1 MTNPHRTFPKDFLW
15 GSATASYQIEG
26 AFDEDG
32 RTPSIWDTYCRTPGM
47 VLNGDTGDVA
57 DDHYH
62 RWPEDVA
69 LIKGLGLQAY
79 RFSLAWP
86 RIQPGGSGAFN
97 PKGVAFYSRLVD
109 ALLEA
114 GVQPVTTLYHW
125 DLPQELEDAGGWTN
139 RQTALRFADYAEHV
153 AGKLGD
159 RISVWTTL
167 NEPWC
172 SAFLGYGSGVH
183 APGVR
188 SSLAALQAAHHLN
201 LGHGLAGRAIRSVL
215 GDETQLSVT
224 LNLHVTRP
232 VDPDSEADRDAIRQ
246 LDAVANRVFLGPM
259 LDGAYP
265 ADLLADTASV
275 TDWSFVK
282 DGDEATA
289 AVPLSVLGINYY
301 STSRAQRWTREAP
314 KLQAD
319 GHADSDV
326 SPWVGADDIE
336 FLPQPGPYTAMG
348 WNIDPSGMVELLT
361 DIGTRY
367 PDLPLMVTENGA
379 AFYDEVSADG
389 QVHDADRV
397 SYLHGH
403 INAVGEAI
411 DAGVDVRGY
420 FLWSLLDNFEW
431 SWGYDRRF
439 GIIRVDYD
447 TLQRTVKDSG
457 RWYSELIRTRQL
469 PPLDAT
475 SQVLDAGM
483 VG

>member
-1 MTNPHRTFPKDFLW
+1 MTSPQRTFPQDFLW

-32 RTPSIWDTYCRTPGM
+32 RTFSIWDTFCRTPGK
-47 VLNGDTGDVA
+47 VLNGDNGDVA

-62 RWPEDVA
+62 RWADDVA

-97 PKGVAFYSRLVD
+97 PKGIAFYSRLVD

-114 GVQPVTTLYHW
+114 GVEPVTTLYHW
-125 DLPQELEDAGGWTN
+125 DLPQELEDAGGWAN
-139 RQTALRFADYAEHV
+139 RETALRFADYAEHV
-153 AGKLGD
+153 AGALGD

-183 APGVR
+183 APGRVNGED
-188 SSLAALQAAHHLN
+188 ALKAAHHLN
-201 LGHGLAGRAIRSVL
+201 LGHGLAGRAIKSVL
-215 GDETQLSVT
+215 GDDTQISVT

-232 VDPDSEADRDAIRQ
+232 VDPGSAADRDAVRQ
-246 LDAVANRVFLGPM
+246 LDAVGNRVFLGPM

-265 ADLLADTASV
+265 ADLLADTKSV

-301 STSRAQRWTREAP
+301 STSRARRYDGVGP
-314 KLQAD
+314 RSQAD
-319 GHADSDV
+319 GHGDSEGT
-326 SPWVGADDIE
+326 PWVGADDIE
-336 FLPQPGPYTAMG
+336 FLQQPGPYTAMG
-348 WNIDPSGMVELLT
+348 WNIDPSGMEELLT
-361 DIGTRY
+361 DIGRRY
-367 PDLPLMVTENGA
+367 PNLPLMVTENGA
-379 AFYDEVSADG
+379 AFYDTVSEDG

-403 INAVGEAI
+403 IDAVGRAI

-431 SWGYDRRF
+431 AWGYDRRF

-447 TLQRTVKDSG
+447 TQQRTLKDSAK
-457 RWYSELIRTRQL
+457 WYAELIRTRQL
-469 PPLDAT
+469 PAVDA
-475 SQVLDAGM
+475 VPADGLP

>member
-1 MTNPHRTFPKDFLW
+1 MSSSQRTFPADFLW

-32 RTPSIWDTYCRTPGM
+32 RTPSIWDTFCRTPGKVM
-47 VLNGDTGDVA
+47 NGDTGDVA

-69 LIKGLGLQAY
+69 LIKDLGLQAY

-97 PKGVAFYSRLVD
+97 PRGIAFYSRLVD

-125 DLPQELEDAGGWTN
+125 DLPQELEDAGGWAN
-139 RQTALRFADYAEHV
+139 RETALRFADYAEYV

-172 SAFLGYGSGVH
+172 SAFLGYGAGVH
-183 APGVR
+183 APGR
-188 SSLAALQAAHHLN
+188 ADGEDALKAAHHLN

-215 GDETQLSVT
+215 GEKTQLSVT

-232 VDPDSEADRDAIRQ
+232 VDPGSAAD
-246 LDAVANRVFLGPM
+246 LDAVRRIDAVGNRVFLGPM
-259 LDGAYP
+259 LDRAYP

-282 DGDEATA
+282 DGDEVTS

-301 STSRAQRWTREAP
+301 STSQARHYSGEGP
-314 KLQAD
+314 KLSAD
-319 GHADSDV
+319 GHGDGAGT
-326 SPWVGADDIE
+326 PWVGADDVE
-336 FLPQPGPYTAMG
+336 FVPQPGPYTAMG
-348 WNIDPSGMVELLT
+348 WNIDPSGMTELLT
-361 DIGTRY
+361 DIGSRY

-379 AFYDEVSADG
+379 AFYDVVSEDG
-389 QVHDADRV
+389 RVRDEDRT

-403 INAVGEAI
+403 IDAVGKAI
-411 DAGVDVRGY
+411 DAGTDVRGY

-431 SWGYDRRF
+431 AWGYDRRF

-447 TLQRTVKDSG
+447 TLQRTVKDSA
-457 RWYSELIRTRQL
+457 RWYAELIRTGQL
-469 PPLDAT
+469 PAVDAVDGAAA
-475 SQVLDAGM
+475 SIG
-483 VG
+483 

>member
-1 MTNPHRTFPKDFLW
+1 MTSPQRTFPQDFLW

-32 RTPSIWDTYCRTPGM
+32 RTLSIWDTFCRTPGK
-47 VLNGDTGDVA
+47 VLNGDNGDVA

-62 RWPEDVA
+62 RWADDVA
-69 LIKGLGLQAY
+69 LIKSLGLQAY

-97 PKGVAFYSRLVD
+97 PKGIEFYSRLVD
-109 ALLEA
+109 SLLEA

-125 DLPQELEDAGGWTN
+125 DLPQELEDTGGWAN
-139 RQTALRFADYAEHV
+139 RETALRFADYAEHV

-172 SAFLGYGSGVH
+172 SAFLGYGAGVH
-183 APGVR
+183 APGR
-188 SSLAALQAAHHLN
+188 TNGEDALKAAHHLN

-215 GDETQLSVT
+215 GDATQLSVT

-232 VDPDSEADRDAIRQ
+232 DDPSSAAD
-246 LDAVANRVFLGPM
+246 LDAVRKIDAVGNRVFLGPM

-282 DGDEATA
+282 DGDEATSA
-289 AVPLSVLGINYY
+289 IPLSVLGINYY
-301 STSRAQRWTREAP
+301 STSRARHYSGVGP
-314 KLQAD
+314 KSQDD
-319 GHADSDV
+319 GNVDV
-326 SPWVGADDIE
+326 DGSPWVGADDFE
-336 FLPQPGPYTAMG
+336 FLEQPGPYTAMG
-348 WNIDPSGMVELLT
+348 WNIDPSGMEELLT
-361 DIGTRY
+361 DIGARY
-367 PDLPLMVTENGA
+367 PTLPLMVTENGA
-379 AFYDEVSADG
+379 AFYDTVSEDG
-389 QVHDADRV
+389 EVHDADRV

-403 INAVGEAI
+403 IDAVGRAL

-431 SWGYDRRF
+431 AWGFDRRF

-447 TLQRTVKDSG
+447 TQQRTIKDSAK
-457 RWYSELIRTRQL
+457 WYAELIRTHQL
-469 PPLDAT
+469 PAVDA
-475 SQVLDAGM
+475 VPA
-483 VG
+483 VGLAVG